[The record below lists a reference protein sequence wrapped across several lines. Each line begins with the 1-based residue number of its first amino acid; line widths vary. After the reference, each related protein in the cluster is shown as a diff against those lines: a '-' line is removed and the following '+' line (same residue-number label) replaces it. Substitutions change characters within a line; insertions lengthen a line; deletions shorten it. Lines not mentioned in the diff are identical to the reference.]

1 MSILHDPTE
10 VVRSLGLTRAWMTQL
25 MYLTLLAPDIQEQ
38 ILFAESVE
46 RVESKSEREPRSVA
60 HVDGLATQCT
70 RMPLD

>member
-1 MSILHDPTE
+1 
-10 VVRSLGLTRAWMTQL
+10 MTQL